1 MGKILIIIGIVLVI
15 AGIVIQLSPR
25 LPLFGRLPGDIVVD
39 RGNFRMFIPITTSI
53 ILSIILTVILYLIN
67 KAK

>member
-1 MGKILIIIGIVLVI
+1 MGKILIIAGIVLVI
-15 AGIVIQLSPR
+15 VGILIQLSPR

-39 RGNFRMFIPITTSI
+39 RGNFKMFIPITTSI
-53 ILSIILTVILYLIN
+53 LLSIIISVILYLIN